1 MGDKGPQGQMSP
13 GAAHAPDQAMGPQAH
28 SSKALPGTS
37 SPPSKVSLALA
48 APTAVPHKEPPTQ
61 ILPDFL
67 GRSQNSG
74 QGLIYSSAVP
84 LTPQETHEGE
94 IDTSPD
100 RCWVL
105 PGERLQPP
113 RSLHASPDQSGEL
126 FCQVPRQN
134 DQQLFKQFGLNG
146 HRKSFCFWTD
156 CALRP
161 DFHLSPLR
169 SRMLKHDC
177 FHYWMLPFFN
187 ATHCLNELHP
197 EHTTQ
202 LAVKNRK
209 RFGTH
214 FPLWGKRGSRRKLW
228 LNTDTIKVETER
240 CLALGAAC
248 DPAGVSLAGCRDPQ
262 FGGL

>member
-1 MGDKGPQGQMSP
+1 
-13 GAAHAPDQAMGPQAH
+13 
-28 SSKALPGTS
+28 
-37 SPPSKVSLALA
+37 
-48 APTAVPHKEPPTQ
+48 
-61 ILPDFL
+61 
-67 GRSQNSG
+67 
-74 QGLIYSSAVP
+74 
-84 LTPQETHEGE
+84 
-94 IDTSPD
+94 
-100 RCWVL
+100 
-105 PGERLQPP
+105 
-113 RSLHASPDQSGEL
+113 
-126 FCQVPRQN
+126 
-134 DQQLFKQFGLNG
+134 
-146 HRKSFCFWTD
+146 
-156 CALRP
+156 
-161 DFHLSPLR
+161 
-169 SRMLKHDC
+169 MLKHDC

-262 FGGL
+262 FGGLWETSTLKHTCAWPPGAWAKEVVQGSLPAGLHTAWTEPWLFPSSEQETFQLSGYKYLSGEDCWYI